1 MIFISDSRLI
11 FKVNV
16 RGTDKLVVFS
26 EPGVGRSTFESNDR
40 DVVDAIRRH
49 KFHRQGKIREMGAE
63 PEPTVEA
70 SVATEQP
77 ETSTDTSQELLEFG
91 SYSQELLEFG
101 SYSQLKQYL
110 RKQFGIDANQLKT
123 PPQVKKVA
131 REKGLNYRFTEQ

>member
-77 ETSTDTSQELLEFG
+77 ETSTDTSQELLEFA
-91 SYSQELLEFG
+91 

-110 RKQFGIDANQLKT
+110 RKQFGVDANQLKT
-123 PPQVKKVA
+123 PNQAKKVA